1 MYTDNYTFFAA
12 FSPVSRSLSM
22 LASFESLV
30 GWLLSG
36 SREVRF
42 TPIMAEMEV
51 GNEVSSVLLVTVSGT
66 VLTEV
71 HGLFVLEPNYWFLP
85 TI

>member
-1 MYTDNYTFFAA
+1 MIVSVVLKMYTDNYTFFAA

-42 TPIMAEMEV
+42 TPIMADMEV
-51 GNEVSSVLLVTVSGT
+51 GNEVSQRCTAY
-66 VLTEV
+66 
-71 HGLFVLEPNYWFLP
+71 LFLEPNYWFLP
-85 TI
+85 AI